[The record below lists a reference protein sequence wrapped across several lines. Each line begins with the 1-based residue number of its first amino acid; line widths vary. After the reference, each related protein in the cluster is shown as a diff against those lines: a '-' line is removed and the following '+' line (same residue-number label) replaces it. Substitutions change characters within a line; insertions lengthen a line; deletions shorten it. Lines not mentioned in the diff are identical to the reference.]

1 MNAQERYIA
10 RIQFQNKIYKADG
23 QTFEDIFTATM
34 NYLCKDFQSIKPWG
48 NIGDRKNDG
57 YIKSEGTFYQVYAPE
72 DITKSYVDFV
82 KKIKTDFTGLIEQWS
97 PVNNFY
103 FVVNDKY
110 KGVNADCEQIIQEIK
125 KVHKLNNAGILT
137 VKDIENMV
145 FSLDQD
151 QIFTIVGNLP
161 DPNNLK
167 NVDYSVL
174 NEVIS
179 YIMELPIDN
188 NKEYSITLPDLD
200 EKIQF
205 NGLSDV
211 TADYLYNGL
220 MKVVYLEEYLSNN
233 SNFVADSLRDKLNEV
248 YLKEK
253 EEHSEDTLFWTIVNR
268 LSPKVQQIYQTTVI
282 IIMAKYFETC
292 DIFEEPIKEGEG

>member
-1 MNAQERYIA
+1 
-10 RIQFQNKIYKADG
+10 
-23 QTFEDIFTATM
+23 
-34 NYLCKDFQSIKPWG
+34 
-48 NIGDRKNDG
+48 
-57 YIKSEGTFYQVYAPE
+57 
-72 DITKSYVDFV
+72 
-82 KKIKTDFTGLIEQWS
+82 
-97 PVNNFY
+97 
-103 FVVNDKY
+103 
-110 KGVNADCEQIIQEIK
+110 
-125 KVHKLNNAGILT
+125 
-137 VKDIENMV
+137 
-145 FSLDQD
+145 
-151 QIFTIVGNLP
+151 
-161 DPNNLK
+161 
-167 NVDYSVL
+167 
-174 NEVIS
+174 
-179 YIMELPIDN
+179 MELPIDN

-292 DIFEEPIKEGEG
+292 DIFEEPIKEGEE